1 MKRKDAPQALSDI
14 LLKDIG
20 LNINELTS
28 AVEASRN
35 FRKAFPILRFE
46 MTHKDAFLLLL
57 RCYQYEVQSRN
68 CVFELDECTIDVLKN
83 ISGHMVERTPKPG
96 LLLCGL
102 HGNGKTTMARAI
114 IRMIQDLNNRGQ
126 LKFMGEY
133 FSVETRYIKA
143 TDICTLHKAEDYH
156 SILNLKQTPFLVIDD
171 LGEEAKE
178 VLVYGTPIYPVREV
192 LEARYDTLK
201 FTILTSNL
209 SPKDLPEH
217 YGWRVVDRFK
227 EMLHQVAFK
236 GKSYRKRERTEN
248 KEESP
253 ESNKEEG

>member
-1 MKRKDAPQALSDI
+1 MKRKEVPQALSDI

-20 LNINELTS
+20 LNINDLTS

-35 FRKAFPILRFE
+35 LRKVFPILRFE
-46 MTHKDAFLLLL
+46 MPQKDAFLLLL
-57 RCYQYEVQSRN
+57 KCYQYEVQSRN
-68 CVFELDECTIDVLKN
+68 CVFELDQCTIDVLMN
-83 ISGHMVERTPKPG
+83 ITGHMVKQVPKPG

-102 HGNGKTTMARAI
+102 HGNGKTTMARAV
-114 IRMIQDLNNRGQ
+114 IRMVQELNIQGK

-156 SILNLKQTPFLVIDD
+156 SILNLKQSPFLVIDD

-192 LEARYDTLK
+192 LESRYDTLK

-236 GKSYRKRERTEN
+236 GKSHRKLDVSEN
-248 KEESP
+248 KDESSESDEED
-253 ESNKEEG
+253 G

>member
-28 AVEASRN
+28 AVEASRK

-68 CVFELDECTIDVLKN
+68 CVFELDECTINVLKN
-83 ISGHMVERTPKPG
+83 ISGHMVEKTPKPG

-102 HGNGKTTMARAI
+102 HGNGKTTMARAV

-192 LEARYDTLK
+192 LEA
-201 FTILTSNL
+201 TILTSNL
-209 SPKDLPEH
+209 SPKDLLEH

-248 KEESP
+248 KEERP
-253 ESNKEEG
+253 ESNKE